1 MSTHSL
7 LAAVFALLLNIYNVA
22 STQPRLS
29 PLSSQSALQLRAIH
43 SIRSTLAIISSSI
56 GVLPLTRR
64 NCFAAEYPSSSSSS
78 SSSSSP
84 FISEADLRKEGF
96 YMARAQSLYDADSYR
111 PGLKYDD
118 VYYPDWL
125 QGDWRTVSNFT
136 EVSAPLGEVLFGGK
150 SVFET
155 INKDLNSALTYKTSI
170 IPLPKLLSLKE
181 KEEKGH
187 STLLIS
193 DRVTNVEEI
202 SRASMGPKAKITLLP
217 NDGESVAN
225 KMHLLIQIPT
235 KAQNFSTIDAT
246 LIGKKNY
253 STHNIVSSFIVVYLF
268 SRSH

>member
-1 MSTHSL
+1 MSTLSL
-7 LAAVFALLLNIYNVA
+7 LTVVFALLLHMYNVA

-43 SIRSTLAIISSSI
+43 SIRNTLAIISSSI

-125 QGDWRTVSNFT
+125 RGDWRTVSNFT

-170 IPLPKLLSLKE
+170 IPLPNLLSQKE
-181 KEEKGH
+181 DGKD
-187 STLLIS
+187 TTMLIS

-217 NDGESVAN
+217 KDGESVAN